1 MTVTLKRNYLK
12 KVIKD
17 ANMRRRQVVAMKS
30 DATKKFYKGLITEE
44 LRNLAHNRS
53 DELQKDIKDYIKYS
67 KFKSKTIKGYG
78 FLMMQK
84 KC

>member
-53 DELQKDIKDYIKYS
+53 DELQKDIKNYIK
-67 KFKSKTIKGYG
+67 
-78 FLMMQK
+78 
-84 KC
+84 